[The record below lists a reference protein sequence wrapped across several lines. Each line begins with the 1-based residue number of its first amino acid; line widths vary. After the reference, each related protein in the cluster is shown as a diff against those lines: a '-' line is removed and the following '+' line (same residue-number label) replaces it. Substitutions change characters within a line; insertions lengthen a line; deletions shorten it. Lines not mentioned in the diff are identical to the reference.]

1 MTFAGEG
8 QSKSAAIQ
16 RKAAGAHYTP
26 HALASF
32 VAAQIVGALQF
43 DDHSNSIRILDPAVG
58 DGELLNA
65 ILNELPRSI
74 LQRVIVDGF
83 DTDHVAISAAAERL
97 EKSFPTVKFNLS
109 NNDFLALVGEHYLN
123 SQGGL
128 FPPTAPL
135 YDAVIANPPYVRTQV
150 MGATESQRL
159 SRQFGLTGRVDL
171 YHAFLECIAQVLRA
185 DGVAGIIC
193 SNRFMTTRSGVT
205 VRQRLAEKFKVL
217 HIWDLG
223 DTRLFEAAVLP
234 AVLLLSK
241 KNSPVDG
248 TPCRFTSIYSAKGLA
263 QARAKTPLIALNYDG
278 LIAVNDD
285 LFRVRH
291 GTLNYTQD
299 PFSVWTL
306 SNTES
311 DHWLETVATH
321 THCTFGQVG
330 KIRVGVKTTAD
341 KVFIRS
347 DWNSLPSDKC
357 PELLMPLITHYV
369 VKRFRVP
376 SDAACPR
383 ILYPHKVING
393 KRTVVDLALHPKSH
407 KYLKEHRGI
416 LEARHY
422 VIEAGRKWYEIW
434 VPQNPDAWANPKLV
448 FPDIAEKPTFCM
460 DLGGSVVNGDCYW
473 IASNDKADLD
483 HLWLALAVGNS
494 SFIEEF
500 YDHKFNN
507 KLYAGR
513 RRFMTQYVEQFPLP
527 DPATSLGREIISK
540 TKRIYET
547 LTALCEEPH
556 NLIAEVNEMIWT
568 SFGFSRKEI
577 SGKRDLQLSVQNAPA
592 ELRESRKEIPPGRK
606 KKMGQHNSLPLRPAQ
621 K

>member
-1 MTFAGEG
+1 M
-8 QSKSAAIQ
+8 AAQ
-16 RKAAGAHYTP
+16 RKATGAHYTP
-26 HALASF
+26 QSLASF
-32 VAAQIVGALQF
+32 VANQVVGALKLHGKF
-43 DDHSNSIRILDPAVG
+43 KSIRILDPAVG

-65 ILNELPRSI
+65 ILNELPASVI
-74 LQRVIVDGF
+74 QTAIVDGF
-83 DTDHVAISAAAERL
+83 DTDSVALSAAKKRL
-97 EKSFPTVKFNLS
+97 SESFPAVAFNLS
-109 NNDFLALVGEHYLN
+109 NADFLDVVEEHYLN

-128 FPPTAPL
+128 FAPTAPL
-135 YDAVIANPPYVRTQV
+135 YDAVIAKPPYVRTQV

-171 YHAFLECIAQVLRA
+171 YHAFLESIAQVLRV

-193 SNRFMTTRSGVT
+193 SNRFMTTRSGAT
-205 VRQRLAEKFKVL
+205 VRQRLAEKFKVF

-241 KNSPVDG
+241 KETSADR
-248 TPCRFTSIYSAKGLA
+248 TSCRFTSIYSARGTA
-263 QARAKTPLIALNYDG
+263 QVHAATPIMALNHDG
-278 LIAVNDD
+278 LVAVNGDV
-285 LFRVRH
+285 FRVRH
-291 GTLNYTQD
+291 GILNYLQD
-299 PFSVWTL
+299 PLSVWTL
-306 SNTES
+306 SNSES
-311 DHWLETVATH
+311 DKWLETVAAH
-321 THCTFGQVG
+321 THRTFGALG

-347 DWNSLPSDKC
+347 DWNSLPPEKC

-376 SDAACPR
+376 PDAECPR
-383 ILYPHKVING
+383 ILYTHEVING
-393 KRTVVDLALHPKSH
+393 KRAVVDLGQYPKSYE
-407 KYLKEHRGI
+407 YLKAHRQT

-434 VPQNPDAWANPKLV
+434 VPQDPEAWANPKLV
-448 FPDIAEKPTFCM
+448 FPDIIEKPTFCM

-473 IASNDKADLD
+473 IAPTNKKDLD
-483 HLWLALAVGNS
+483 ILWLAMAVGNS

-527 DPATSLGREIISK
+527 DPATLRSREIIFK
-540 TKRIYET
+540 TKRIYEK
-547 LTALCEEPH
+547 LSALSEQPDT
-556 NLIAEVNEMIWT
+556 LIAEVNELIWT
-568 SFGFSRKEI
+568 SFGFNRKEI
-577 SGKRDLQLSVQNAPA
+577 SRKRDLELSVQNAPG
-592 ELRESRKEIPPGRK
+592 ELRESRKEIPARRK
-606 KKMGQHNSLPLRPAQ
+606 KKVRKLKPLPFQPAIE
-621 K
+621 

>member
-1 MTFAGEG
+1 MTFAEDGK
-8 QSKSAAIQ
+8 SKSAAAQ
-16 RKAAGAHYTP
+16 RKATGAHYTP

-32 VAAQIVGALQF
+32 VAAQIVGALQL
-43 DDHSNSIRILDPAVG
+43 DNGSKSIRLLDPAVG

-65 ILNELPRSI
+65 ILNELPPSVLERA
-74 LQRVIVDGF
+74 IVDGF
-83 DTDHVAISAAAERL
+83 DTDREALSAAQERL
-97 EKSFPTVKFNLS
+97 VKSFPAVTFNLS
-109 NNDFLALVGEHYLN
+109 NDDFLAIVGEHYLN

-128 FPPTAPL
+128 FAPTAPL

-159 SRQFGLTGRVDL
+159 SKQFGLTGRVDL
-171 YHAFLECIAQVLRA
+171 YHAFLESIAQVLRVN
-185 DGVAGIIC
+185 GVAGIIC

-205 VRQRLAEKFKVL
+205 VRQRLSEKFKIL

-241 KNSPVDG
+241 KNSSVDI
-248 TPCRFTSIYSAKGLA
+248 TPSRFTSIYSASGLA
-263 QARAKTPLIALNYDG
+263 QGRADTPIIALNYDG

-285 LFRVRH
+285 VFRVRH
-291 GTLNYTQD
+291 GTLNYMQD
-299 PFSVWTL
+299 PVSVWTL

-311 DHWLETVATH
+311 DDWLQTVAYH
-321 THCTFGQVG
+321 THCTFGEVG

-347 DWNSLPSDKC
+347 DWDSLPAQKY
-357 PELLMPLITHYV
+357 PELLMPLLTHYV
-369 VKRFRVP
+369 VERFRVP
-376 SDAACPR
+376 SDADCPK
-383 ILYPHKVING
+383 ILYTHKVIDG

-407 KYLKEHRGI
+407 EYLKEHRET

-422 VIEAGRKWYEIW
+422 VIAAGRKWYEIW

-473 IASNDKADLD
+473 IAPTAKGDLD
-483 HLWLALAVGNS
+483 HLWLAMAVGNS
-494 SFIEEF
+494 AFIEEF

-527 DPATSLGREIISK
+527 DPATPLSREIIRK
-540 TKRIYET
+540 TKSIYEALSV
-547 LTALCEEPH
+547 LTEEPH
-556 NLIAEVNEMIWT
+556 NLIAEVNELIWT
-568 SFGFSRKEI
+568 SFGFNRKEI
-577 SGKRDLQLSVQNAPA
+577 SRKRDLQLPVQNAPA
-592 ELRESRKEIPPGRK
+592 ELRESRKEIPAVRK
-606 KKMGQHNSLPLRPAQ
+606 KKVRQLDSLSLQPAIE
-621 K
+621 